1 MPSLY
6 IIAGCNGAGKT
17 TAAYNLLPD
26 VFKAIEFVNADEIAR
41 GLSPLNSEGVAF
53 QAGKIMLGRLKNL
66 LSRKK
71 SFAFETTL
79 AGSTYINFIRL
90 AKSEGYDITLF
101 FIWLNNVN
109 LAKERVA
116 ERVRKGG
123 HNISEDVVERRYIKG
138 ISNLEKYLPEVD
150 DWYIYDNSGTEYLLV
165 AKFIEGEEIVA
176 NFELYNKIK
185 GNE

>member
-1 MPSLY
+1 MPRSRQND
-6 IIAGCNGAGKT
+6 C
-17 TAAYNLLPD
+17 AYNLLPD
-26 VFKAIEFVNADEIAR
+26 VFKTLEFVNADEIAR
-41 GLSPLNSEGVAF
+41 GLSPFNPEGVAF
-53 QAGKIMLGRLKNL
+53 QAGKIMLERLKDL

-79 AGSTYINFIRL
+79 SGSTYINFIQL

-123 HNISEDVVERRYIKG
+123 HNIPEDVVGRRYIKG
-138 ISNLEKYLPEVD
+138 IKNLEKYLLEAD
-150 DWYIYDNSGTEYLLV
+150 DWYIYDNSGTGYLLV

>member
-26 VFKAIEFVNADEIAR
+26 VFKTLEFVNADEIAR
-41 GLSPLNSEGVAF
+41 GLSPFNPEGVAF
-53 QAGKIMLGRLKNL
+53 QAGKIMLERLKDL

-79 AGSTYINFIRL
+79 SSSTFLNFIQL
-90 AKSEGYDITLF
+90 AKSEGYDIILF
-101 FIWLNNVN
+101 FIWLNNVK

-116 ERVRKGG
+116 ESKK
-123 HNISEDVVERRYIKG
+123 RR
-138 ISNLEKYLPEVD
+138 
-150 DWYIYDNSGTEYLLV
+150 T
-165 AKFIEGEEIVA
+165 
-176 NFELYNKIK
+176 
-185 GNE
+185 